1 MSGFFCQFLF
11 IIVGTLLWFFYF
23 FANATNLFYAVHFLS
38 IIYPEVVFC
47 QLSEVVNWMQLIS
60 W

>member
-1 MSGFFCQFLF
+1 MSGFFSIFVRYCWNF
-11 IIVGTLLWFFYF
+11 IVVFYF

-38 IIYPEVVFC
+38 IIYPEVVLC